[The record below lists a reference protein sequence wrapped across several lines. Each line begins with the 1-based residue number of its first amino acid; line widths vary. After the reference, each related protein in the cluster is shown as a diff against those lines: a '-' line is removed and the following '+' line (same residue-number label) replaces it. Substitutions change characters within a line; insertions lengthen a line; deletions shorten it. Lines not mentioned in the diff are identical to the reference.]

1 MTKAQTKLH
10 IKEYAGSSYLF
21 LIDYIER
28 ENELEAYLENQVN
41 LNKIIYKNVYGIL
54 RLKSEYRNIN
64 ANQLSDY
71 VLQTCKDTIEYIKKL
86 RSGNGN
92 SEQIIWNIV
101 KWNIHLS

>member
-1 MTKAQTKLH
+1 MTNAQTKLH

-21 LIDYIER
+21 LIDYLER

-54 RLKSEYRNIN
+54 RVRSEYKNIN

-71 VLQTCKDTIEYIKKL
+71 VLRTCKDTIEYIKNIK
-86 RSGNGN
+86 
-92 SEQIIWNIV
+92 EQ
-101 KWNIHLS
+101 